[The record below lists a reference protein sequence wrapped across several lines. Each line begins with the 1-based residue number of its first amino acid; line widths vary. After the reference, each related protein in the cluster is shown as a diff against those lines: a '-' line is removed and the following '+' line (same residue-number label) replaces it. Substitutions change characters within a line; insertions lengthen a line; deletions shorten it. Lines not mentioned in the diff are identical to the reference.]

1 MNRSPS
7 HQSGMTLISFMLMF
21 VLIGFFMLLIL
32 KLAPIYLEN
41 LKVTSTLNALKKEP
55 GLADKTPK
63 EILAMV
69 QKRWDINSIDRISA
83 NDSLVVDKTGGFV
96 KIQVDYE
103 VEEHILA
110 NISVLVKFKDTYTM
124 IGGNSN

>member
-7 HQSGMTLISFMLMF
+7 RQSGMTLISFMLMF

-41 LKVTSTLNALKKEP
+41 LKVTSTLNALQKEP
-55 GLADKTPK
+55 GLVDRSPK
-63 EILAMV
+63 EIIAMV

-83 NDSLVVDKTGGFV
+83 ADSLTIDKSGGSV
-96 KIQVDYE
+96 RINVDYE
-103 VEEHILA
+103 VEEHVLA
-110 NISVLVKFKDTYTM
+110 NISVLVKFKDSYLMT
-124 IGGNSN
+124 GGASN

>member
-7 HQSGMTLISFMLMF
+7 RQNGMTLISFLMMF

-41 LKVTSTLNALKKEP
+41 FKVTTTLNALKKEP
-55 GLADKTPK
+55 GLSDRSPK
-63 EILAMV
+63 EIIAMV

-83 NDSLVVDKTGGFV
+83 ADSLTIDKSGGFV
-96 KIQVDYE
+96 RIQVDYE
-103 VEEHILA
+103 VEEPILA

-124 IGGNSN
+124 VGGSN